1 MGLVAAGFLGV
12 SAAAQARPTIYVIPP
27 DGSFATPEGG
37 AVGLYVPG
45 TGGTVSRA
53 RAIAAL
59 RRGTVESDFGT
70 PGGKILV
77 DLVFGFRCSRS
88 EPAVYVSLPPPGEHP
103 NTKRYGVMIVG
114 AGYHGILTSDST
126 RIRGLV
132 SIADIAPT
140 AVALQEGRSPP
151 IRSEP
156 DRDARADLR
165 ALDTRLTRVHHDRGW
180 VVVTVVLTI
189 IALAAFAPR
198 AAGIGGAAAMTASL
212 LLSWAGATRFALV
225 IAAMAAL
232 TIALA
237 VAGSLRRR
245 LVPIV
250 VAAFLAAFTIVLAVD
265 PELNSLAVLGARPDG
280 GGRFYG
286 VGNQVETLLLPPVLV
301 AVAIGG
307 LRWLL
312 PLAALALVAIGW
324 SKAGADG
331 GGVLVF
337 ATALGVLGLRLRG
350 LTLTPRRLALVG
362 VAVLVVALAF
372 VGLDAVLGGSSHVT
386 RAVGSGPDSLLG
398 SLGHR
403 LHLSWL
409 SATDHWYRILI
420 FLSCLAAIVLM
431 GTMRPRRATVDALL
445 AGLAVSLL
453 VNDTPVDVIGLGA
466 LGCLVLVRWES
477 VDSRPMRL
485 RAFTAA
491 AALAV
496 LTLALAGCGDRGDRP
511 PGGGHG
517 RRNGEGRGSREG
529 DLPQPGLR
537 FVSHLQARR
546 LGRVGDDRARPR
558 QAAGLRKGGEP
569 AARAFVHES
578 IVNPDKYVE
587 KGFPKGV
594 MPKSYTEPAGERPQ
608 SPRRLPDEAA
618 GLNLPQD
625 FPREVDAVACDLD
638 RTLIGEDAVLR
649 PRTRA
654 AIVRTLSAGI
664 HVVLVT
670 GRMFQSVR
678 RYALEAGIEDPVVC
692 YQGAVVAEPIS
703 GRWLRHVPIPLELA
717 RETIA
722 ALNEEGVGLNCYV
735 DDELY
740 VAEVTPEARRYADF
754 QDLELHPVGDL
765 LDWLDRPPTKLV
777 VIGDPE
783 PLDGLKQRM
792 LDRFEGRLYISKSL
806 PYFLEFASP
815 DVTKAAGL
823 EFLAEQL
830 GFARERTLAFG
841 DGENDIE
848 LVDWAGYGVAVENAH
863 DLVKEVADFVCP
875 SVDEEGVAQVLEAY
889 LDSRT

>member
-1 MGLVAAGFLGV
+1 VGLVGAGFLGV
-12 SAAAQARPTIYVIPP
+12 SAAAQARPTIYVIPSH
-27 DGSFATPEGG
+27 GMFTTIEGQT
-37 AVGLYVPG
+37 AFGLYVPG

-59 RRGTVESDFGT
+59 RRGAVESDFGM
-70 PGGKILV
+70 PDGKILV
-77 DLVFGFRCSRS
+77 DLVFGFPRVAVER
-88 EPAVYVSLPPPGEHP
+88 AVYVSLPPPGEHP
-103 NTKRYGVMIVG
+103 NTRRYSVRIVG
-114 AGYHGILTSDST
+114 AGYNGILTSDST

-140 AVALQEGRSPP
+140 AVALEEGRSPP

-156 DRDARADLR
+156 ERDASAQLR

-180 VVVTVVLTI
+180 VVVTVVLTL
-189 IALAAFAPR
+189 IALAVFAPR
-198 AAGIGGAAAMTASL
+198 AAGIGGAAAVTASL
-212 LLSWAGATRFALV
+212 LLSWAGATRFGLV
-225 IAAMAAL
+225 IAAMAVL

-237 VAGSLRRR
+237 IAGSLRRR
-245 LVPIV
+245 IVPIV
-250 VAAFLAAFTIVLAVD
+250 VAVFLAGFTIVLAVD
-265 PELNSLAVLGARPDG
+265 PELNSLAVVGARPDG

-307 LRWLL
+307 RRWLL

-362 VAVLVVALAF
+362 VAVLVVAFAF

-409 SATDHWYRILI
+409 SATDFWYRILI

-491 AALAV
+491 AVLAV
-496 LTLALAGCGDRGDRP
+496 LALALAGCGDQGTVHPVADTVVGTVKAEA
-511 PGGGHG
+511 PGKAIFLSQGC
-517 RRNGEGRGSREG
+517 GSCHTFK
-529 DLPQPGLR
+529 P
-537 FVSHLQARR
+537 
-546 LGRVGDDRARPR
+546 
-558 QAAGLRKGGEP
+558 AGP
-569 AARAFVHES
+569 AASGTIGPDLDKLPDYAKAANQPHLAVFVLES

-594 MPKSYTEPAGERPQ
+594 MPKSYA
-608 SPRRLPDEAA
+608 
-618 GLNLPQD
+618 
-625 FPREVDAVACDLD
+625 
-638 RTLIGEDAVLR
+638 
-649 PRTRA
+649 
-654 AIVRTLSAGI
+654 
-664 HVVLVT
+664 
-670 GRMFQSVR
+670 
-678 RYALEAGIEDPVVC
+678 
-692 YQGAVVAEPIS
+692 
-703 GRWLRHVPIPLELA
+703 
-717 RETIA
+717 
-722 ALNEEGVGLNCYV
+722 
-735 DDELY
+735 
-740 VAEVTPEARRYADF
+740 
-754 QDLELHPVGDL
+754 
-765 LDWLDRPPTKLV
+765 
-777 VIGDPE
+777 
-783 PLDGLKQRM
+783 
-792 LDRFEGRLYISKSL
+792 SL
-806 PYFLEFASP
+806 PANDL
-815 DVTKAAGL
+815 KA
-823 EFLAEQL
+823 
-830 GFARERTLAFG
+830 
-841 DGENDIE
+841 
-848 LVDWAGYGVAVENAH
+848 LVDFLTKPQG
-863 DLVKEVADFVCP
+863 
-875 SVDEEGVAQVLEAY
+875 
-889 LDSRT
+889 

>member
-1 MGLVAAGFLGV
+1 VGIVAAGFLGV
-12 SAAAQARPTIYVIPP
+12 SAAAQARPTVYVMPP
-27 DGSFATPEGG
+27 AGTFVGEVG

-53 RAIAAL
+53 RVIAAL
-59 RRGTVESDFGT
+59 RRGTVESDFGM
-70 PGGKILV
+70 PHGKILV
-77 DLVFGFRCSRS
+77 DFALRVPVPAPQ
-88 EPAVYVSLPPPGEHP
+88 PAVYISLPPPGEQP
-103 NTKRYGVMIVG
+103 NTKRYSVIIFG

-140 AVALQEGRSPP
+140 AVALQKGRSPP
-151 IRSEP
+151 IQSEP
-156 DRDARADLR
+156 QPDVRAHLR

-212 LLSWAGATRFALV
+212 LLSWAGATRFGPV
-225 IAAMAAL
+225 IAAMAVL
-232 TIALA
+232 TIAFA
-237 VAGSLRRR
+237 VAGSFRRR
-245 LVPIV
+245 IVPIV
-250 VAAFLAAFTIVLAVD
+250 VAAFLTAFTIVLAVD

-312 PLAALALVAIGW
+312 PLAGLALVAIGW
-324 SKAGADG
+324 SKSGADG

-350 LTLTPRRLALVG
+350 LALTPRRLALVG
-362 VAVLVVALAF
+362 VAVFVVALAF

-420 FLSCLAAIVLM
+420 FLGCLAAIVLM
-431 GTMRPRRATVDALL
+431 GTMRPRGATVDALL

-485 RAFTAA
+485 RAFTTA

-496 LTLALAGCGDRGDRP
+496 LTLALAGCGD
-511 PGGGHG
+511 
-517 RRNGEGRGSREG
+517 EGT
-529 DLPQPGLR
+529 
-537 FVSHLQARR
+537 
-546 LGRVGDDRARPR
+546 ARPVADTVVGTVKAEAPGKAIFLS
-558 QAAGLRKGGEP
+558 QGCGSCHTFKPAGSDASGTIGPDLDKLAEYAKTANQP
-569 AARAFVHES
+569 LATFVHES

-594 MPKSYTEPAGERPQ
+594 MPKSYKDLPA
-608 SPRRLPDEAA
+608 
-618 GLNLPQD
+618 N
-625 FPREVDAVACDLD
+625 DL
-638 RTLIGEDAVLR
+638 TA
-649 PRTRA
+649 
-654 AIVRTLSAGI
+654 
-664 HVVLVT
+664 
-670 GRMFQSVR
+670 
-678 RYALEAGIEDPVVC
+678 
-692 YQGAVVAEPIS
+692 
-703 GRWLRHVPIPLELA
+703 
-717 RETIA
+717 
-722 ALNEEGVGLNCYV
+722 
-735 DDELY
+735 
-740 VAEVTPEARRYADF
+740 
-754 QDLELHPVGDL
+754 
-765 LDWLDRPPTKLV
+765 
-777 VIGDPE
+777 
-783 PLDGLKQRM
+783 
-792 LDRFEGRLYISKSL
+792 
-806 PYFLEFASP
+806 
-815 DVTKAAGL
+815 
-823 EFLAEQL
+823 
-830 GFARERTLAFG
+830 
-841 DGENDIE
+841 
-848 LVDWAGYGVAVENAH
+848 LVDFLTKPQG
-863 DLVKEVADFVCP
+863 
-875 SVDEEGVAQVLEAY
+875 
-889 LDSRT
+889 